1 MSVSEERRFEMHL
14 ELRRVLGDDVAGTLM
29 DHLPPSGWGDV
40 VRVHDLTMHVTRLDS
55 RLNGL
60 EHRFDAVDRRMDGL
74 DRRMDGLE
82 HRMDRLTG
90 SIRVLIGGT
99 ITVSAAIIVLLIQLN
114 QNISGL

>member
-55 RLNGL
+55 RLDGL
-60 EHRFDAVDRRMDGL
+60 EHRFDAV